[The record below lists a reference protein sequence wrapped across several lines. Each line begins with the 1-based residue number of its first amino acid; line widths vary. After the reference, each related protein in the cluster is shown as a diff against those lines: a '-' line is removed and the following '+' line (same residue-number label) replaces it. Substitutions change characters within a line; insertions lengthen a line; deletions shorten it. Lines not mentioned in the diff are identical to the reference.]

1 MTITGLPQ
9 IFHENKNKLET
20 CGFARTGVEVKV
32 LESGE
37 IVTRSDCVM
46 AGYWDNPEATAQ
58 TLRGGWLHT
67 GDIGRMDEQGF
78 LTILDRSK
86 DMIISGGSNI
96 YPREIEE
103 VLLRHPA
110 VAECSVVGRPHPE
123 WGEEVVAF
131 IVLSSG
137 SKITPKELDALC
149 LESIARFKRPKDYRF
164 VDSLPKNNYGK
175 VLKTELRK
183 RL

>member
-1 MTITGLPQ
+1 
-9 IFHENKNKLET
+9 
-20 CGFARTGVEVKV
+20 
-32 LESGE
+32 
-37 IVTRSDCVM
+37 M

-58 TLRGGWLHT
+58 ALRGGWLHT
-67 GDIGRMDEQGF
+67 GDLGRMDAQGF

-103 VLLRHPA
+103 VLLRHPG
-110 VAECSVVGRPHPE
+110 VAECSVVGRAHAE

-131 IVLSSG
+131 VVL
-137 SKITPKELDALC
+137 KDKNLKMEELDALC
-149 LESIARFKRPKDYRF
+149 LSNIARFKRPKHYRF

-175 VLKTELRK
+175 VLKTELRSVLQVELRK